1 MKQDS
6 KFNNFIEKFK
16 ELWSIPR
23 YKALIK
29 LALWIVFFVFVS
41 LYINS
46 FEYVKKDN
54 SNNDNNDKNI
64 KAIEKY
70 KEMNNYNFILSYK
83 GKEDIVLTGKSYLNR
98 VAIMTDTKTY
108 YLEDNKIYS
117 IKDGFIDQDIDQ
129 TFIPLTNFYLRTSDI
144 YNLISLGKLDE
155 EIKKIQDNTLINKY
169 IVTNKAI
176 LKHYQDVE
184 LQDDDDSSIIITT
197 YEHDGQINKIIIDFT
212 SFKRYA
218 EFYDD
223 EEYVVMIEYSEI
235 NNILPFRYYTKTE
248 LTE

>member
-6 KFNNFIEKFK
+6 NFNNFIEKFK

-29 LALWIVFFVFVS
+29 LGLWLVFFVFVF

-54 SNNDNNDKNI
+54 LNNDNDENI
-64 KAIEKY
+64 KTIEKY
-70 KEMNNYNFILSYK
+70 KEMNNYNFTLSYK
-83 GKEDIVLTGKSYLNR
+83 GKENIVLTGKSYLNR
-98 VAIMTDTKTY
+98 VAVMTTDKTY

-117 IKDGFIDQDIDQ
+117 IKDGFIEQDIDQ

-144 YNLISLGKLDE
+144 YNLISLGKLEE
-155 EIKKIQDNTLINKY
+155 EIKKIQDNTIINKY
-169 IVTNKAI
+169 VVTNKAI

-184 LQDDDDSSIIITT
+184 LQDGDDSSIIITT

-212 SFKRYA
+212 SFKRY
-218 EFYDD
+218 EQNYNG
-223 EEYVVMIEYSEI
+223 EEYEIMIEYSEI
-235 NNILPFRYYTKTE
+235 NSILPFRYYTKTE